1 MIDELRDMNL
11 KAKVGGAFKLTT
23 LIQKRLVALNKG
35 AQPLVDIPGA
45 SNLEIAVAEIKEGKI
60 YLSMKDE
67 LRTVEED
74 DMRDMLDRDMVDFAT
89 M

>member
-1 MIDELRDMNL
+1 MDELRDMNL

-35 AQPLVDIPGA
+35 AQPLVNLPGA
-45 SNLEIAVAEIKEGKI
+45 SNLEIAVAEIKQDKI

-67 LRTVEED
+67 LHTVEED
-74 DMRDMLDRDMVDFAT
+74 DLRDMVDFDT

>member
-1 MIDELRDMNL
+1 MIDELRD
-11 KAKVGGAFKLTT
+11 KTITQKVGGAFKLTT

-35 AQPLVDIPGA
+35 AKPLISMPGA
-45 SNLEIAVAEIKEGKI
+45 SNLEITIAEIMQDKI

-74 DMRDMLDRDMVDFAT
+74 DMRDSFDFDA